1 MKIKMYLDAIEFNE
15 ENIGYLLEKEEI
27 NNLIIGCLH
36 DSLKAIDIEKWVMG
50 NVTIEDNVELI
61 FICPPDSKLLIY
73 SPTNNDDDDDSLYKF
88 IAEQFK
94 SMEIKLL
101 GVKAET
107 KIANKF
113 SEQYANFFNC
123 NFNIFMSMKILVLT
137 TLENIQILNLNYRKA
152 TIDDLDTFE
161 YGNSAEIGQNQR
173 KFIKEG
179 LYLLEDNG
187 KVVSQAAIRRKMSMG
202 GVFTPEAYRGKGY
215 STTLIYLLSKKLLE
229 EGARYC
235 VLHTDASNY
244 TSNHIYQKIGYR
256 FIADMA
262 DITFE

>member
-1 MKIKMYLDAIEFNE
+1 MKIKMYSDAIKFNE

-36 DSLKAIDIEKWVMG
+36 DSLEAIDIEKWVMG
-50 NVTIEDNVELI
+50 NVTMENNVELI
-61 FICPPDSKLLIY
+61 FICPPESKLLIY
-73 SPTNNDDDDDSLYKF
+73 SPTNNYDDSLYKF
-88 IAEQFK
+88 IVEQFK
-94 SMEIKLL
+94 SMNIKLL

-107 KIANKF
+107 KIANIF
-113 SEQYANFFNC
+113 SEQYAKYLYC
-123 NFNIFMSMKILVLT
+123 NFNIFMSMRILVLT
-137 TLENIQILNLNYRKA
+137 KLDNIKILNLNCRKA
-152 TIDDLDTFE
+152 TIDDLDTFG
-161 YGNSAEIGQNQR
+161 YGNTAETEQNQR

-215 STTLIYLLSKKLLE
+215 SITLIYLLSKKLLE

-256 FIADMA
+256 FISDMA
-262 DITFE
+262 DITFG